1 MVRGRRTVLLL
12 MRHGRETDTGTGET
26 RPASIHLLRVKSIF
40 KGFIIIFTGAQRC
53 TTLAARK
60 PDQLKS
66 CSEVKHVSGS
76 YKKQLQK
83 LKRMPWPFYIFD
95 PKLFVA

>member
-60 PDQLKS
+60 LDQLES
-66 CSEVKHVSGS
+66 CCSEVKHVSGS
-76 YKKQLQK
+76 YKKRLQQ
-83 LKRMPWPFYIFD
+83 LKRMPW
-95 PKLFVA
+95 LFVFAIPSCL